1 MFLYLLTYIRV
12 SSRSCRFSFFVS
24 KTKVLA
30 DAPLPEFCAAAAGL
44 RPLQTCNNEL
54 ALAIESRARMPF
66 VGSAVVPHVAAA
78 SSLLR
83 ATAPASLIVL
93 RGGASVGPIKMG
105 PISVDLLLG
114 PGGCAAASPSHA
126 CVYCSWT
133 PNAYTHSHSPSHSD
147 RNALTQP
154 LRLALHGR
162 YSWPEPLRPV
172 PVLHARCVVLNA
184 VAGLFYAMSLVGF
197 DPNMPDPT
205 LK

>member
-1 MFLYLLTYIRV
+1 M
-12 SSRSCRFSFFVS
+12 
-24 KTKVLA
+24 
-30 DAPLPEFCAAAAGL
+30 AGL
-44 RPLQTCNNEL
+44 RPLELANEL

-83 ATAPASLIVL
+83 ATVPASLIVL

-133 PNAYTHSHSPSHSD
+133 PNAYPHSHSPSHSD
-147 RNALTQP
+147 RNALTQH
-154 LRLALHGR
+154 LRLPLHGR

-184 VAGLFYAMSLVGF
+184 VAGLFYAMSLVGL

>member
-1 MFLYLLTYIRV
+1 
-12 SSRSCRFSFFVS
+12 
-24 KTKVLA
+24 
-30 DAPLPEFCAAAAGL
+30 
-44 RPLQTCNNEL
+44 
-54 ALAIESRARMPF
+54 MPF
-66 VGSAVVPHVAAA
+66 VGAAVVPQVAAA

-83 ATAPASLIVL
+83 ATVPASLIVL

-126 CVYCSWT
+126 CVYCSWA
-133 PNAYTHSHSPSHSD
+133 PRAYTHSHSPSHSD

-154 LRLALHGR
+154 LRLPLHGR

-172 PVLHARCVVLNA
+172 PLLHGRCVVLNA
-184 VAGLFYAMSLVGF
+184 VAGLFYAMSMLGF

>member
-1 MFLYLLTYIRV
+1 
-12 SSRSCRFSFFVS
+12 
-24 KTKVLA
+24 
-30 DAPLPEFCAAAAGL
+30 
-44 RPLQTCNNEL
+44 
-54 ALAIESRARMPF
+54 MPF

-93 RGGASVGPIKMG
+93 RG
-105 PISVDLLLG
+105 

-133 PNAYTHSHSPSHSD
+133 PNADTHSHSPSHSD
-147 RNALTQP
+147 RNALTHP

-184 VAGLFYAMSLVGF
+184 VAGLFYAMS
-197 DPNMPDPT
+197 
-205 LK
+205 

>member
-1 MFLYLLTYIRV
+1 MGT
-12 SSRSCRFSFFVS
+12 
-24 KTKVLA
+24 
-30 DAPLPEFCAAAAGL
+30 
-44 RPLQTCNNEL
+44 
-54 ALAIESRARMPF
+54 
-66 VGSAVVPHVAAA
+66 AVVPHVAAA

-154 LRLALHGR
+154 LRLRLHGR

>member
-1 MFLYLLTYIRV
+1 M
-12 SSRSCRFSFFVS
+12 
-24 KTKVLA
+24 
-30 DAPLPEFCAAAAGL
+30 
-44 RPLQTCNNEL
+44 RPTQTCDNEL

-66 VGSAVVPHVAAA
+66 VGTAVVPHVAAA

-83 ATAPASLIVL
+83 ATVPASLIVL

-162 YSWPEPLRPV
+162 YSWPEPRTFAARACVARQVRRAQRGGRLVLRHEPG
-172 PVLHARCVVLNA
+172 R
-184 VAGLFYAMSLVGF
+184 FRSEYA
-197 DPNMPDPT
+197 
-205 LK
+205 

>member
-1 MFLYLLTYIRV
+1 M
-12 SSRSCRFSFFVS
+12 
-24 KTKVLA
+24 
-30 DAPLPEFCAAAAGL
+30 AGL
-44 RPLQTCNNEL
+44 RPLQTCDNEL

-147 RNALTQP
+147 RNAPTQP

-162 YSWPEPLRPV
+162 YSWPEPVRPV

>member
-1 MFLYLLTYIRV
+1 MPYLPTY
-12 SSRSCRFSFFVS
+12 
-24 KTKVLA
+24 KKKAYLHKGH
-30 DAPLPEFCAAAAGL
+30 FCFYDFTQVAGL
-44 RPLQTCNNEL
+44 RPIQTCNNEL

-147 RNALTQP
+147 RNALTQH
-154 LRLALHGR
+154 LRLPLHGR
-162 YSWPEPLRPV
+162 CSWPEPLRPV